1 MTDIIGAPS
10 FLGIK
15 LIDVAIVV
23 LVLIIIGSLVR
34 NFYRAIKKRKSG
46 DRRHEKSKEL
56 SKKESL

>member
-15 LIDVAIVV
+15 LVDVAIVV

-34 NFYRAIKKRKSG
+34 KFYRRIKKHRTG
-46 DRRHEKSKEL
+46 DD
-56 SKKESL
+56 